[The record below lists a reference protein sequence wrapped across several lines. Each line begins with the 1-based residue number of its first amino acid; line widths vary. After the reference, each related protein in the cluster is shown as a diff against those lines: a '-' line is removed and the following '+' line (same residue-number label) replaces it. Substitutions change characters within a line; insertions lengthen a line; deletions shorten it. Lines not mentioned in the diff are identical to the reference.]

1 MPNQSDTFFVRMP
14 LWAAVMAIPAVA
26 VACNDD
32 NDITDPDPDD
42 PATIAELVSDDENF
56 ATLEAALEAAD
67 LLDALD
73 DEDATFTVFAPDDDG
88 FEPINVDA
96 LLDDPDALVEVLGYH
111 VIPDAA
117 VGSDELEDGD
127 TFETLS
133 GDNVTVELDDDGS
146 VRIEG
151 STVTTAD
158 VEATNGVIHVLDRTL
173 LGNQDLADVTR
184 FVSATGTL
192 HQLLEEAGLDGPL
205 GTADSVTV
213 FGPDNE
219 AIDDAEDLVEDLSEE
234 ELLEVLQYHVFPE
247 GLVTSR
253 ELLTILDQEE
263 GETELEML
271 QGDALTLTLQNE
283 ADVALNEDQAELRSG
298 LLDFHGS
305 NGVLH
310 VIDGV
315 LLPPGLEDGND
326 NEDG

>member
-1 MPNQSDTFFVRMP
+1 MPTRAEDLFDRMP
-14 LWAAVMAIPAVA
+14 AWVVALTFPAVV

-42 PATIAELVSDDENF
+42 PATIAELVSDDDDF
-56 ATLEAALEAAD
+56 STLEAALEGAD

-73 DEDATFTVFAPDDDG
+73 DETATFTVFAPNDEG

-96 LLDDPDALVEVLGYH
+96 LLDDQDALVEVLGYH
-111 VIPDAA
+111 VIPDAS
-117 VGSDELEDGD
+117 VESDEIQDGD
-127 TFETLS
+127 VLTTLS
-133 GDNVTVELDDDGS
+133 GDDVTVEVDDDGT

-173 LGNQDLADVTR
+173 LGNQNLADVAR

-192 HQLLEEAGLDGPL
+192 HQLLEEAGLDGAL
-205 GTADSVTV
+205 GVADSVTV

-219 AIDDAEDLVEDLSEE
+219 AIDDAEDVVEDLSEQ
-234 ELLEVLQYHVFPE
+234 ELQEVLQYHVYPD
-247 GLVTSR
+247 GIVTSS
-253 ELLTILDQEE
+253 ELLTILDEE
-263 GETELEML
+263 GGETELEMFN
-271 QGDALTLTLQNE
+271 GDDLTLTLQNDE
-283 ADVALNEDQAELRSG
+283 VALNEDQAELRRG
-298 LLDFHGS
+298 LLDFHAS
-305 NGVLH
+305 NGILH

-315 LLPPGLEDGND
+315 LLPPGLEDDND